1 MNQKKKIR
9 SQQTKEPHL
18 FEFEVILLLPV
29 IIYKEEEYKRERE
42 NFWKSIQLLFIKR
55 KNDREKFWKL
65 IQILFIKSIIVSGRT
80 FGHPFK

>member
-1 MNQKKKIR
+1 MKNIILPE
-9 SQQTKEPHL
+9 SQTKEPHL

-42 NFWKSIQLLFIKR
+42 NFWKSIQRLFIKR

-80 FGHPFK
+80 FGHP